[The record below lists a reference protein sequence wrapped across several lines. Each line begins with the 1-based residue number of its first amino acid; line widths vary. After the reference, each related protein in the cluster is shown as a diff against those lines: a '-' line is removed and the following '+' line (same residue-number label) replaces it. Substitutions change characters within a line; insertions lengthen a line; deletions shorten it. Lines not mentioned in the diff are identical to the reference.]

1 MKKLLIALFVLLS
14 APLLHAQ
21 NFGKLIDQFKD
32 EKGVTV
38 VNVSPDQMPKEVTGL
53 FKESTVNSIV
63 VMNAEEC
70 SDKVIKKLDK
80 TIRNIK
86 LKDGYATLVKTSE
99 DDEYVHI
106 INKVENGK
114 ISELVVLNIDGD
126 EVNVVWL
133 KGENLSMDNLGNL
146 SL

>member
-1 MKKLLIALFVLLS
+1 MLLKRLYF
-14 APLLHAQ
+14 
-21 NFGKLIDQFKD
+21 NNFKD
-32 EKGVTV
+32 PLTNFYWTV
-38 VNVSPDQMPKEVTGL
+38 V
-53 FKESTVNSIV
+53 
-63 VMNAEEC
+63 
-70 SDKVIKKLDK
+70 
-80 TIRNIK
+80 IRNIK

-133 KGENLSMDNLGNL
+133 KGENLTMDNLGNL